1 MDRLNRG
8 HLRRHSGFA
17 AGGILLVVVT
27 GALGVLVLSTG
38 SSAPVHGAAAYG
50 ANTVIPGK
58 TAFSFTAS
66 NAVSG
71 AISETQA
78 VATARQYSQAIA
90 GSSVLPAGVT
100 ESVYYGQY
108 SDEAFSTR
116 PVWLIVYT
124 GAGVNVPVLEGDL
137 PVDQQSA
144 GSPST
149 VQRATGP
156 VAHEEAIAIDAQS
169 GRFLTE
175 VMASD
180 MPTLPGQCRSYQ
192 PGILILSECAMRS
205 DRSRPDYSWYRPGA
219 PHSRC
224 DDLPPTNN
232 NQSGGGAY
240 CVACAFD
247 EAFLAT

>member
-1 MDRLNRG
+1 MDRSNRG
-8 HLRRHSGFA
+8 LLRRCSGFA
-17 AGGILLVVVT
+17 VGGILLVVVT

-38 SSAPVHGAAAYG
+38 SSAPVHGAATYG

-58 TAFSFTAS
+58 TAFSFTGS

-71 AISETQA
+71 AISETPA

-108 SDEAFSTR
+108 SDKTFSTR

-124 GAGVNVPVLEGDL
+124 GGGVNVPVLEGDL
-137 PVDQQSA
+137 RVDQQSA
-144 GSPST
+144 GSPPT
-149 VQRATGP
+149 VQGATGP

-180 MPTLPGQCRSYQ
+180 MPTLPAS
-192 PGILILSECAMRS
+192 AV
-205 DRSRPDYSWYRPGA
+205 A
-219 PHSRC
+219 
-224 DDLPPTNN
+224 TN
-232 NQSGGGAY
+232 QGS
-240 CVACAFD
+240 
-247 EAFLAT
+247 